1 MNLFTDIRRTLTANK
16 TINRQTVICVSDCY
30 SIKDEL
36 KARGY
41 GWNAMAKRWE
51 KVTEDALEEMTK
63 LFEAKLGTVEDYE
76 HLYTKGVLDE
86 SRDFSDEQ
94 YNRIAAAIGE

>member
-1 MNLFTDIRRTLTANK
+1 MNLFIDTRRTTPTTSQ
-16 TINRQTVICVSDCY
+16 TIVCVSDCY
-30 SIKDEL
+30 SIRDEL

-41 GWNAMAKRWE
+41 GWNAMCKRWE
-51 KVTEDALEEMTK
+51 TVTDDAIEEMTK

-76 HLYTKGVLDE
+76 SLYSKGVLDE
-86 SRDFSDEQ
+86 SYDFSDEQ

>member
-1 MNLFTDIRRTLTANK
+1 MNLWIDTRRTTPTTSQ
-16 TINRQTVICVSDCY
+16 TIVCVSDCY

-41 GWNAMAKRWE
+41 GWNAMCKRWE
-51 KVTEDALEEMTK
+51 TVTDDAIEEMTK

-76 HLYTKGVLDE
+76 SLYTKGVLDE
-86 SRDFSDEQ
+86 SNDFSDEQ

>member
-1 MNLFTDIRRTLTANK
+1 MNLFIDTRRTTPTTSQ
-16 TINRQTVICVSDCY
+16 TIVCVSDCY
-30 SIKDEL
+30 SIRDEL

-41 GWNAMAKRWE
+41 GWNAMCKRWE
-51 KVTEDALEEMTK
+51 TVTDDAIEEMTK

-76 HLYTKGVLDE
+76 SLYTKGVLDE
-86 SRDFSDEQ
+86 SYDFSDEQ